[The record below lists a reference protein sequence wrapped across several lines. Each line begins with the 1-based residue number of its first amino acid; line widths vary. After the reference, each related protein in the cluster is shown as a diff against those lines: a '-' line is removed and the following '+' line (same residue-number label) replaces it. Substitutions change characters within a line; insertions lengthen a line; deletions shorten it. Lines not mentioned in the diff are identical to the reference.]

1 VAFGKRA
8 VLRGADLE
16 LGRGLRVGLVGEN
29 GAGKSTL
36 LKVLVGLLEPTAGSV
51 ERRGSIGY
59 CPQQPLIVDGLTVDE
74 NFQFFAAAYGV
85 SDQLWQAQA
94 AFLLERLH
102 FERERYRPVSLLSG
116 GTAQKLNLAL
126 SLLHDPD
133 ILVLDEPY
141 AGFDWATYQRFWELA
156 QALCAAGKSILI
168 VSHLIYDHSELDRV
182 LSLRDGLLCEAERA
196 R

>member
-1 VAFGKRA
+1 MAFGKRM
-8 VLRGADLE
+8 VLRAADLE

-36 LKVLVGLLEPTAGSV
+36 LKVLVGLLQPTAGSV
-51 ERRGSIGY
+51 ERRGRIGY
-59 CPQQPLIVDGLTVDE
+59 CPQEPLIVDGLTVDE
-74 NFQFFAAAYGV
+74 NFQFFAATYGL
-85 SDQLWQAQA
+85 SDELWQAQA
-94 AFLLERLH
+94 AFLLESLH
-102 FERERYRPVSLLSG
+102 FASDRHKPVSLLSG

-141 AGFDWATYQRFWELA
+141 SGFDWATYQRFWELA
-156 QALCAAGKSILI
+156 QTLCAAGKSILI

-182 LSLRDGLLCEAERA
+182 LSLRDGQLFEAELA